1 MNPMTFE
8 CSDCSFVTNIRMD
21 AAKHR
26 TSLQHTYK
34 GTHPALPPV
43 LLCRDCDKPFVNRL
57 NAQRHVDRRGHRVV
71 DSVGTV
77 LDPTPPRFECKT
89 CAFITSN
96 GNDAMAHVA
105 ARGHQ
110 VIDNRGIAV
119 PSPTAAAAPS
129 VPQRPNIGQTI
140 HDHVVYGGTQLTW
153 PRNDPPLNWS
163 ELTHGMVSLV
173 REAVENRGYVAVC
186 FACGARFTMTKGATS
201 HHKVH
206 GYNHVPMWKASLRL
220 ATHKCD
226 GCDAL
231 FDSQH
236 DVVEH
241 CRRLDGTHLWS
252 TLDYALPMTDPDQE
266 ERVADM
272 FETIVRLYTTA
283 MITGVTSPTP
293 HIVGPPGCGKSSV
306 AQQVADLAGVTLHT
320 INVSRLSPLD
330 LEGVQMPDKQH
341 SALKMLTATFWTQL
355 KEGDIVLF
363 DEFLRGFPEV
373 YNGLLDIFTS
383 RQVGAFKLPRV
394 FIMAASNSVATY
406 DPALEDRLMHILVP
420 DPRHNSTAR
429 NDLAQ
434 RIIDGIGL
442 YPEMLHSASM
452 QDLLNDVVLPTF
464 DVLDSFKGMVG
475 TKQPVSG
482 SNRPRTMSIRKLI
495 GMARLRQVDCSPL
508 AELIDTSNRRAIA
521 ENKPQYVVLTEGKSV
536 PTLWIS
542 KMESVRTSTKLTPLQ
557 RENLELNFSLIEVEE
572 SKVVKGKDHNDDDVT
587 TDDD

>member
-1 MNPMTFE
+1 MGPYTFE
-8 CSDCSFVTNIRMD
+8 CSDCTFVTNLRMD

-26 TSLQHTYK
+26 TSTQHTYK
-34 GTHPALPPV
+34 GTYPALPQV
-43 LLCRDCDKPFVNRL
+43 FLCRDCDKPFSMKL
-57 NAQRHVDRRGHRVV
+57 SAQRHVDIKGHLVI
-71 DSVGTV
+71 DSVGDKV
-77 LDPTPPRFECKT
+77 DPTPSRFACGV
-89 CAFITSN
+89 CSFIAGN
-96 GNDAMAHVA
+96 INDAQAHVA
-105 ARGHQ
+105 ALGHQ
-110 VIDNRGIAV
+110 VVDNRGLTV
-119 PSPTAAAAPS
+119 QSPTAAAAPS
-129 VPQRPNIGQTI
+129 VPPPPSIGQTV

-153 PRNDPPLNWS
+153 PHNDPPLNWS
-163 ELTHGMVSLV
+163 ELTHGMVGLV
-173 REAVENRGYVAVC
+173 REAVEKRGHVAVC
-186 FACGARFTMTKGATS
+186 FACGARFTMIKGATS

-206 GYNHVPMWKASLRL
+206 GYNHVPMWNAKLRL

-226 GCDAL
+226 GCNAL
-231 FDSQH
+231 FDSQYAAI
-236 DVVEH
+236 EH
-241 CRRLDGTHLWS
+241 CTRLGGAHLWA
-252 TLDYALPMTDPDQE
+252 TLDYALPITPDQE

-355 KEGDIVLF
+355 REGDIVLF

-442 YPEMLHSASM
+442 IPDVLHSSSM
-452 QDLLNDVVLPTF
+452 QDLLADVVLPTF
-464 DVLDSFKGMVG
+464 DVLDSFKGIGG

-482 SNRPRTMSIRKLI
+482 SSRPRTMSIRKLI
-495 GMARLRQVDCSPL
+495 GMARLRQVDCAQL
-508 AELIDTSNRRAIA
+508 AELIDTSNRRAVA
-521 ENKPQYVVLTEGKSV
+521 ESKPQYIVLTEGKSV

-542 KMESVRTSTKLTPLQ
+542 KMESVRNSPKLTPLQ